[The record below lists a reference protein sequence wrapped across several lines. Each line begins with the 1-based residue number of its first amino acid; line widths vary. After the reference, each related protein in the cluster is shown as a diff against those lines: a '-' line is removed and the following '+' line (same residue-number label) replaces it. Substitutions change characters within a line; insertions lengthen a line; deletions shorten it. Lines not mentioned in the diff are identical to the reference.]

1 MNPQD
6 LLNKAQLM
14 SQQTKAQGVTPFL
27 GSSFDGT
34 AIDASKVSTPTTP
47 LNLKTKPELPMPNI
61 ANLVSSEVASPIA
74 PVVPETKPASWPASW
89 ADKLSGLFGQTKNK
103 ETDLASAVD
112 TATSPYTKQLNEL
125 NTQIKMQ
132 QANAVANQEAAINRV
147 GGTTGSNSIAAQ
159 QQSRTDAIET
169 LKLSALAEGMRGN
182 IALAEQHATNAINA
196 KYAQVNAD
204 IETAKSN
211 IYDNWDNLTPV
222 EKKKAEATLL
232 RIDKEDA
239 FVKMQME
246 DEKITQGFL
255 QEAIKQSQ
263 DNGKPID
270 TLTLSRASKAGTP
283 TEALQILAPY
293 MADANAKA
301 LALEK
306 LKGERLQNEKIGL
319 EISALKNPSASGVVN
334 AQGKPLTD
342 AQSTSL
348 GYANRLAQANVIINQ
363 LGSNFTGGKSIVG
376 GLLPN
381 IYKSED
387 RQKYEQAQRNF
398 VNAVLRQESGAA
410 IAPSEF
416 ESAQK
421 QYFPQ
426 PGDSE
431 GTVAQ
436 KKANRDLAYQ
446 NLLQRAGNPQ
456 VSPETK
462 TVKGVTY
469 KKGEDGKYYA
479 Q

>member
-1 MNPQD
+1 
-6 LLNKAQLM
+6 
-14 SQQTKAQGVTPFL
+14 
-27 GSSFDGT
+27 
-34 AIDASKVSTPTTP
+34 
-47 LNLKTKPELPMPNI
+47 
-61 ANLVSSEVASPIA
+61 
-74 PVVPETKPASWPASW
+74 
-89 ADKLSGLFGQTKNK
+89 
-103 ETDLASAVD
+103 
-112 TATSPYTKQLNEL
+112 
-125 NTQIKMQ
+125 MQ
-132 QANAVANQEAAINRV
+132 QANAIAKQEKAMQSGETLGFASREAQNVA
-147 GGTTGSNSIAAQ
+147 
-159 QQSRTDAIET
+159 RTDAIET

-182 IALAEQHATNAINA
+182 VALAEQQATNAINA
-196 KYAQVNAD
+196 KYAQMNAD
-204 IETAKSN
+204 LETAKSN
-211 IYDNWDNLTPV
+211 IYDNWDNLTPA

-255 QEAIKQSQ
+255 QEAIAQSQ
-263 DNGKPID
+263 ANGKPID
-270 TLTLSRASKAGTP
+270 TLTLSRAGKAGTP

-306 LKGERLQNEKIGL
+306 LKGERLQNEKTVL
-319 EISALKNPSASGVVN
+319 EIAAIKNPTSSGTVN
-334 AQGKPLTD
+334 SQGKPLTD
-342 AQSTSL
+342 AQATSL
-348 GYANRLAQANVIINQ
+348 GYANRVAQANVIINQ
-363 LGSNFTGGKSIVG
+363 LGSNFIGNKSVVG

-410 IAPSEF
+410 IAPTEF

-431 GTVAQ
+431 GTIAQ

-456 VSPETK
+456 ISPETK
-462 TVKGVTY
+462 TVNGVTY